1 MTGNT
6 RADQAKLDAAAV
18 EAFGAGLRGQL
29 VRPHDADYDTARRV
43 YNGMI
48 DKRPAL
54 IARCAD
60 VADVIHSVNFAR
72 QAGIAPAVRGGGHSG
87 AGLGTW
93 DGGLVIDLAAMRG
106 VRVDPH
112 ARTV

>member
-18 EAFGAGLRGQL
+18 EAFGAGLLGQL
-29 VRPHDADYDTARRV
+29 VRPRDADYDTARRV

-54 IARCAD
+54 IARCAAR
-60 VADVIHSVNFAR
+60 VQARGQPHSRSTRPMPFC
-72 QAGIAPAVRGGGHSG
+72 
-87 AGLGTW
+87 
-93 DGGLVIDLAAMRG
+93 
-106 VRVDPH
+106 
-112 ARTV
+112 